1 MVEAQKVHLDDRLY
15 PGRLRDLA
23 GMPEWLWIQGT
34 ASLNPERSVAI
45 VGTRSPFYK
54 ATEIAEV
61 IARVAAKSG
70 YTVISGYATGID
82 TAAHWGAMD
91 AEKPTIAVLGS
102 GILRKE
108 PRKPALE
115 RYVLSNGLFVSELNN
130 IHAHRSREHL
140 MARDRITSGLADIV
154 IVVEVSMPSG
164 TAHTAELANDQG
176 RQVYAIQWSQNRKYR
191 DSARPGTEQLA
202 EAGIAQP
209 LPVLDADTD
218 FERQLNTILVAAH

>member
-1 MVEAQKVHLDDRLY
+1 MAEAQRVHFDDRRY
-15 PGRLRDLA
+15 PGRLRELS

-34 ASLNPERSVAI
+34 ASLNPKRSIAI

-54 ATEIAEV
+54 AVETAEF
-61 IARVAAKSG
+61 IARVAAESC
-70 YTVISGYATGID
+70 YTIISGYATGID

-115 RYVLSNGLFVSELNN
+115 RYMLSNGLFVSELDNM
-130 IHAHRSREHL
+130 HAHRSRKHL
-140 MARDRITSGLADIV
+140 MARDRLTSALADIV
-154 IVVEVSMPSG
+154 IIVEASMPSG
-164 TAHTAELANDQG
+164 AAHTAELASHQG
-176 RQVYAIQWSQNRKYR
+176 QQVYAIQWSQNRKYR
-191 DSARPGTEQLA
+191 DSVRSGTDQLI

-209 LPVLDADTD
+209 LPFLDAEVD
-218 FERQLNTILVAAH
+218 FERQLSTILAGAC